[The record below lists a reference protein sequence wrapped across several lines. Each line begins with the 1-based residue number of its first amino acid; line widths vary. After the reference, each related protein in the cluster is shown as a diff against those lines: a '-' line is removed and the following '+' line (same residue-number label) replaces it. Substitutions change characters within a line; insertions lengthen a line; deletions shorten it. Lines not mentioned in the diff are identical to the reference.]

1 MIGSSSDPLV
11 DEDMEEILRSG
22 VLDDEPPH
30 QSPLLGDEQISAEDG
45 SVVRDVKGMPA
56 PRQPTRDEV
65 SRHNITHLPY
75 RSWCP
80 ICVASRRP
88 NSSHRTSKNST
99 SRSIPVFVADYC
111 FVRKPNEELLTGS
124 IGKLYPSHAIF

>member
-45 SVVRDVKGMPA
+45 SVLRDVKGMPA

-65 SRHNITHLPY
+65 SRHDITHLATQKLVPHMCRLPEAKLFPPNIQEFDKSIY
-75 RSWCP
+75 S
-80 ICVASRRP
+80 CV
-88 NSSHRTSKNST
+88 
-99 SRSIPVFVADYC
+99 C
-111 FVRKPNEELLTGS
+111 G
-124 IGKLYPSHAIF
+124 